1 MIIQDTQDS
10 RGPRDPESVRQAIVD
25 LQDNM
30 GSAH

>member
-10 RGPRDPESVRQAIVD
+10 CGPRDPESVHRAIVD
-25 LQDNM
+25 LRDDV